1 MLSQAQRTA
10 ILELSAKGVS
20 KREIAQVLRLSR
32 PTVRKVLRENSTN
45 VPEIQRAEKAE
56 PYREQILDLLISCKG
71 NLVRVHEELVAGG
84 AALSYPALTAFCRR
98 QGIGQTPAVP
108 AGQYHFEPGVEM
120 QHDTSPHEVE
130 VGGRKYKAQTA
141 SAVLCYSR
149 MLFFQINPTFQRFDC
164 KVFLTD
170 ALRYMGGAPERVM
183 IDNTHVV
190 VLRGTGREMIPVPE
204 MEAFGERFGFR
215 FVAHERGDANRS
227 ARVERPFSFIENNFL
242 AGRTFASWA
251 DLNQQARQWCDR
263 VNSTY
268 KKHIRGVPR
277 ELFAVERMHLKPLP
291 AWIPEVYRLHQRT
304 VDVEGYV
311 SVNSIRYSVPAA
323 WIGHRVEVR
332 ETRDKIEIEMDARH
346 IVTHARAVTPLSQRI
361 TLAAHRPPRGEGV
374 KRSDPHPEEKAIV
387 EAAPETALY
396 VAALKQKSRKV
407 VALALRQLLRLL
419 REYPREPFL
428 AAVQEAA
435 RYGLYD
441 LDRLERMIL
450 RRVAR
455 DYFLLLDPD
464 TDSHA
469 EELEQLLKNL
479 KLRRMLGVYDE
490 QLRAAEKA
498 QASYSEFVA
507 GLLRAQWHDRQE
519 SALEWRIR
527 RANLPERWSLESFP
541 WSRQPGV
548 NRKQMRAFAE
558 LDFVAQHENLVLV
571 GPTGVGKTGLASG
584 LLLKALENGHRCQF
598 IRAQD
603 LFDEMYA
610 SLADRS
616 TRRLLNR
623 LARLDVLLIDEFGYL
638 NLKPEQSNTFFKLM
652 EERYHRHSTIITTN
666 LVYDVWHNFLGNKPM
681 GRRTAEPRAA
691 LLPHRDH
698 QWPFA
703 TRSPR

>member
-56 PYREQILDLLISCKG
+56 PYREQILELLTSCKG

-84 AALSYPALTAFCRR
+84 AVLSYPALTGFCRR
-98 QGIGQTPAVP
+98 QGIGQTPVVP

-120 QHDTSPHEVE
+120 QHDTSPHTVE
-130 VGGRKYKAQTA
+130 VAGRKHKAQTA

-170 ALRYMGGAPERVM
+170 ALRHAGGAPERVM

-190 VLRGTGREMIPVPE
+190 VLRGTGREMVPVPE
-204 MEAFGERFGFR
+204 MEAFAERFGFR
-215 FVAHERGDANRS
+215 FVAHAIGDANRS

-242 AGRTFASWA
+242 AGRTFTSWE
-251 DLNQQARQWCDR
+251 DLNQQARQWCDK
-263 VNSTY
+263 VNSTF
-268 KKHIRGVPR
+268 KKHLRAVPR

-311 SVNSIRYSVPAA
+311 SVNSIRYSVPVA

-346 IVTHARAVTPLSQRI
+346 IVTHVRAVTPVSQRV

-374 KRSDPHPEEKAIV
+374 KRGDPHPEEKAIV
-387 EAAPETALY
+387 EAAPETAHY

-455 DYFLLLDPD
+455 DYFLLLDPE
-464 TDSHA
+464 TDP
-469 EELEQLLKNL
+469 
-479 KLRRMLGVYDE
+479 
-490 QLRAAEKA
+490 
-498 QASYSEFVA
+498 
-507 GLLRAQWHDRQE
+507 HD
-519 SALEWRIR
+519 
-527 RANLPERWSLESFP
+527 
-541 WSRQPGV
+541 
-548 NRKQMRAFAE
+548 
-558 LDFVAQHENLVLV
+558 
-571 GPTGVGKTGLASG
+571 
-584 LLLKALENGHRCQF
+584 
-598 IRAQD
+598 
-603 LFDEMYA
+603 
-610 SLADRS
+610 
-616 TRRLLNR
+616 
-623 LARLDVLLIDEFGYL
+623 
-638 NLKPEQSNTFFKLM
+638 
-652 EERYHRHSTIITTN
+652 
-666 LVYDVWHNFLGNKPM
+666 
-681 GRRTAEPRAA
+681 
-691 LLPHRDH
+691 
-698 QWPFA
+698 
-703 TRSPR
+703 

>member
-20 KREIAQVLRLSR
+20 QREIAQVLRLSR
-32 PTVRKVLRENSTN
+32 PTVRKVLRENSTD

-56 PYREQILDLLISCKG
+56 PYREQILELLTSCKG
-71 NLVRVHEELVAGG
+71 NLVRVHEELGAGG
-84 AALSYPALTAFCRR
+84 AALSYPALTGFCRR
-98 QGIGQTPAVP
+98 QGIGQTPVVP

-120 QHDTSPHEVE
+120 QHDTSPHTVE

-170 ALRYMGGAPERVM
+170 ALRHAGGAPERVM

-204 MEAFGERFGFR
+204 MEAFAERFGFR
-215 FVAHERGDANRS
+215 FVAHAIGNANRS
-227 ARVERPFSFIENNFL
+227 ARVERPFFFIENNFL
-242 AGRTFASWA
+242 AGRTFASWE
-251 DLNQQARQWCDR
+251 DLNQQARHWCDK

-268 KKHIRGVPR
+268 KKHIRAVPR
-277 ELFAVERMHLKPLP
+277 ELFVVERMHLKPLP

-311 SVNSIRYSVPAA
+311 SVNSIRYSVPVA

-346 IVTHARAVTPLSQRI
+346 IVTHARAVTPLSQRV

-387 EAAPETALY
+387 EAAPEAALY

-455 DYFLLLDPD
+455 EYFLLLDPD
-464 TDSHA
+464 TDSH
-469 EELEQLLKNL
+469 
-479 KLRRMLGVYDE
+479 D
-490 QLRAAEKA
+490 
-498 QASYSEFVA
+498 
-507 GLLRAQWHDRQE
+507 
-519 SALEWRIR
+519 
-527 RANLPERWSLESFP
+527 
-541 WSRQPGV
+541 
-548 NRKQMRAFAE
+548 
-558 LDFVAQHENLVLV
+558 
-571 GPTGVGKTGLASG
+571 
-584 LLLKALENGHRCQF
+584 
-598 IRAQD
+598 
-603 LFDEMYA
+603 
-610 SLADRS
+610 
-616 TRRLLNR
+616 
-623 LARLDVLLIDEFGYL
+623 
-638 NLKPEQSNTFFKLM
+638 
-652 EERYHRHSTIITTN
+652 
-666 LVYDVWHNFLGNKPM
+666 
-681 GRRTAEPRAA
+681 
-691 LLPHRDH
+691 
-698 QWPFA
+698 
-703 TRSPR
+703 